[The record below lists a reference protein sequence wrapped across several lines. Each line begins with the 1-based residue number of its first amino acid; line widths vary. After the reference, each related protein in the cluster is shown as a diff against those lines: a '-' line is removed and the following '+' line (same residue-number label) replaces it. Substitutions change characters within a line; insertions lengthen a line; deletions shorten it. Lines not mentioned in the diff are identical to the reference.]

1 MHQSLKF
8 IFRLILA
15 LIIFTVTLALL
26 LTCYSKFNTLAQAN
40 TWLEHR
46 QQIELVSS
54 NQQSYLLLS
63 NSQKPDRAIFIV
75 LKGKGYISKIS
86 CEHYQA
92 TLCLSGYDK
101 SPYREV
107 QKAVLQIIGPYQYIQ
122 SINYVDTQTNMP
134 SNLTLTQQQVINFYQ
149 QDMSALKYYLLGV
162 FLFTIIALISSIRI
176 LKNFRSFLTK

>member
-40 TWLEHR
+40 MWLEHR

-101 SPYREV
+101 VHIERFKK
-107 QKAVLQIIGPYQYIQ
+107 Q
-122 SINYVDTQTNMP
+122 
-134 SNLTLTQQQVINFYQ
+134 FY
-149 QDMSALKYYLLGV
+149 KLL
-162 FLFTIIALISSIRI
+162 ALINIFS
-176 LKNFRSFLTK
+176 L

>member
-40 TWLEHR
+40 TWLEYR

-86 CEHYQA
+86 CEHYQT

-107 QKAVLQIIGPYQYIQ
+107 RKAVLQIIGPYQYIQ
-122 SINYVDTQTNMP
+122 SNMP

>member
-40 TWLEHR
+40 MWLEHR

-92 TLCLSGYDK
+92 RS
-101 SPYREV
+101 
-107 QKAVLQIIGPYQYIQ
+107 
-122 SINYVDTQTNMP
+122 
-134 SNLTLTQQQVINFYQ
+134 
-149 QDMSALKYYLLGV
+149 V
-162 FLFTIIALISSIRI
+162 FLAMIKVHIERFKKQFYKLLALINIFS
-176 LKNFRSFLTK
+176 L